1 MGFAGRVYRRKQMG
15 KSPTCTATS
24 IATDVGKPVQDGS
37 KIHTQ
42 ILENKVLRCTIYT
55 LRDKIGVLSFS
66 I

>member
-1 MGFAGRVYRRKQMG
+1 MG